1 METSLPKMT
10 LDPKILSNTETG
22 MKTEWLVTNGLGGYA
37 SSTVLGVNTRK
48 YHGLLVAALN
58 PPVDRQVLLAKLN
71 EEILIGKKR
80 YELGA
85 NETQTRTQPQNA
97 IFPHSFS
104 MDPLPTSAYRIERGV
119 QLKKII
125 LMPHGKNASIILYE
139 ASNKSEESIHFSAY
153 PLMNCRG
160 FHSVT
165 SRDQFQWNIQHKNS
179 GQLLIAQASRMPSAL
194 AVLSTDGH
202 FVAEKGEWIETHYR
216 GEAERG
222 ESSIDHNF
230 KAGFFQVEIIPDE
243 AKKFSVIAAGGK
255 SGADAETTL
264 RGIYTSSSS
273 IDRLYE
279 SELERRADLLSN
291 VEKRYP
297 DASFENWLKRLVL
310 AADAFIVN
318 RASTATK
325 SVIAG
330 YHWFAD
336 WGRDSLISL
345 PGLTLVLGRYEEA
358 KQILQTFNQY
368 CHDGL
373 VPNAFPDNPQQTPS
387 YNTAD
392 ATLWFI
398 NAVRQYLKY
407 TGDFQFV
414 QRTLWHTLQ
423 SIIDHHVNGTMFD
436 IHVDADGLLAHGAQ
450 LTWMDAAPDNKPV
463 TPRAGKAVE
472 IQALWYNALKNM
484 QFLAHRFDQRN
495 RAELYEEMAE
505 KARTGF
511 TAKFWNRQNN
521 CLFDVVNAGSG
532 DASIRPNQI
541 LAASLDFTMLDNVKA
556 ELVLETVSRQLVTPF
571 GLRTLSHQDSR
582 YVGRYSGDRWH
593 RDNAYHN
600 GTAWP
605 WLLGPFV
612 TAFLKLRS
620 YDPHWRSIAFE
631 NFLRPL
637 FTIELQRAG
646 LGSISEIFDGDSPH
660 EPKGCIAQAWSVA
673 EPLRAYF
680 EDVLMKR
687 PPYEQ
692 KMMKFDAV

>member
-10 LDPKILSNTETG
+10 LDPKTLSNIETG

-58 PPVDRQVLLAKLN
+58 PPVDRHVLLAKLD
-71 EEILIGKKR
+71 ETILTNGRKF
-80 YELGA
+80 ELGV
-85 NETQTRTQPQNA
+85 NETKSGTQPT
-97 IFPHSFS
+97 FPYSFS
-104 MDPLPTSAYRIERGV
+104 MDPLPTYVYRIERGI
-119 QLKKII
+119 QLKKTIF
-125 LMPHGKNASIILYE
+125 MPHEKNASIVLYE
-139 ASNKSEESIHFSAY
+139 TSNNSAKSMHLSLS
-153 PLMNCRG
+153 PLINCRS

-165 SRDQFQWNIQHKNS
+165 NQDQLQWNIQQKDS
-179 GQLLIAQASRMPSAL
+179 GQLIVAHASGTPSAL
-194 AVLSTDGH
+194 ALLSSDGY
-202 FVAEKGEWIETHYR
+202 FVTEKGEWVKTNYK

-222 ESSIDHNF
+222 ESSLDHNF
-230 KAGFFQVEIIPDE
+230 KTGFFKIEIASGE
-243 AKKFSVIAAGGK
+243 TKKLAVIATAGRNEAGT
-255 SGADAETTL
+255 ETTL
-264 RGIYTSSSS
+264 HGICTSPSS
-273 IDRLYE
+273 IDRLHE
-279 SELERRADLLSN
+279 SELKRRAHLLSD
-291 VEKRYP
+291 VENRYP
-297 DASFENWLKRLVL
+297 DVSFEEWLRWLVL
-310 AADAFIVN
+310 AADAFVVN
-318 RASTATK
+318 RASTGAK

-345 PGLTLVLGRYEEA
+345 PGLTLVLGRSEDA

-368 CHDGL
+368 CLDGL
-373 VPNAFPDNPQQTPS
+373 VPNAFADNPQQTPS
-387 YNTAD
+387 YNTVD

-414 QRTLWHTLQ
+414 QRAWWHTLQ

-436 IHVDADGLLAHGAQ
+436 IHVDSDGLLAHGPQ
-450 LTWMDAAPDNKPV
+450 LTWMDAAPDNRPV

-472 IQALWYNALKNM
+472 IQALWYNALKTM

-505 KARTGF
+505 KARTSF
-511 TAKFWNRQNN
+511 TEKFWNRQNN
-521 CLFDVVNAGSG
+521 CLFDVVNAGPG

-541 LAASLDFTMLDNVKA
+541 IAASLDFIILDNVKA

-571 GLRTLSHQDSR
+571 GLRTLSPQDSR

-600 GTAWP
+600 GTVWP

-612 TAFLKLRS
+612 TAFLRLRS

-631 NFLRPL
+631 NFLKPL
-637 FTIELQRAG
+637 FTVELQRAG

-680 EDVLMKR
+680 EDVLLRR
-687 PPYEQ
+687 PPYER
-692 KMMKFDAV
+692 KMMEFDAV

>member
-10 LDPKILSNTETG
+10 LDPNILLNTETG

-48 YHGLLVAALN
+48 YHGLLVAALD
-58 PPVDRQVLLAKLN
+58 PPVDRHVLLAKLN
-71 EEILIGKKR
+71 ETILTKGKR
-80 YELGA
+80 YDLRA
-85 NETQTRTQPQNA
+85 NETQSGTQSEDTVL
-97 IFPHSFS
+97 PHSFL
-104 MDPLPTSAYRIERGV
+104 MDPLPTYVYRINRV
-119 QLKKII
+119 LQIRKTIF
-125 LMPHGKNASIILYE
+125 MPHEENASIILYE
-139 ASNKSEESIHFSAY
+139 ASNNSAESVQFSLS
-153 PLMNCRG
+153 PLINCRN

-165 SRDQFQWNIQHKNS
+165 NRDQFHWSIQQKDSDQLIVARAS
-179 GQLLIAQASRMPSAL
+179 GMPSAL
-194 AVLSTDGH
+194 ALLSTDGR
-202 FVAEKGEWIETHYR
+202 FVTEKNEWVEAHYQS
-216 GEAERG
+216 EAERG
-222 ESSIDHNF
+222 ESSVDHNF
-230 KAGFFQVEIIPDE
+230 KTGFFQFEMASGE
-243 AKKFSVIAAGGK
+243 TEKFAVIAAAGK
-255 SGADAETTL
+255 NEADAETTL
-264 RGIYTSSSS
+264 RRICTGSSS

-279 SELERRADLLSN
+279 SELKRRAHLLRD

-297 DASFENWLKRLVL
+297 DVSFEDWLKWLVL
-310 AADAFIVN
+310 AADSFVVN
-318 RASTATK
+318 RVSTGAK

-345 PGLTLVLGRYEEA
+345 PGLTLVLGRYEDA
-358 KQILQTFNQY
+358 KHILQTFSQY
-368 CHDGL
+368 CLDGL
-373 VPNAFPDNPQQTPS
+373 VPNAFPDNPQQIPS
-387 YNTAD
+387 YNTVD

-398 NAVRQYLKY
+398 NAIRQYLKY

-414 QRTLWHTLQ
+414 QRALWSTLQ

-436 IHVDADGLLAHGAQ
+436 IHVDSDGLLTHGSQ

-463 TPRAGKAVE
+463 TPRQGKAVE
-472 IQALWYNALKNM
+472 IQALWYNALKTM
-484 QFLAHRFDQRN
+484 QFLAHRFDQRI

-505 KARTGF
+505 KARASF
-511 TAKFWNRQNN
+511 VEKFWNRQNN
-521 CLFDVVNAGSG
+521 CLFDVVTTSG
-532 DASIRPNQI
+532 ADASTRPNQI
-541 LAASLDFTMLDNVKA
+541 ITASLDFMIIDKVKA

-571 GLRTLSHQDSR
+571 GLRTLSPQDPR
-582 YVGRYSGDRWH
+582 YVGGYSGDRWH

-631 NFLRPL
+631 SFLKPL
-637 FTIELQRAG
+637 FTVELHRAG
-646 LGSISEIFDGDSPH
+646 LGSISEIFDGNEPH
-660 EPKGCIAQAWSVA
+660 ESKGCIAQAWSVA

-680 EDVLMKR
+680 EDVLLRR

-692 KMMKFDAV
+692 KMMEFDAV